1 MLNQVEIMFWE
12 DNVPRQKVVKVEI
25 MFWEDNE
32 PKRKVIELD
41 IPVDNT
47 LELDLEPAEE
57 LIRNAINNTNWKY
70 FDVDVL
76 NYWID

>member
-1 MLNQVEIMFWE
+1 MLYQVHITFWE
-12 DNVPRQKVVKVEI
+12 DS
-25 MFWEDNE
+25 E
-32 PKRKVIELD
+32 PKHKVIELD
-41 IPVDNT
+41 IPVDNL

-57 LIRNAINNTNWKY
+57 LIYNAINNTNWKY

>member
-1 MLNQVEIMFWE
+1 MLYQ
-12 DNVPRQKVVKVEI
+12 VEI

-32 PKRKVIELD
+32 PKQKVIELD
-41 IPVDNT
+41 IPVDNL

-57 LIRNAINNTNWKY
+57 LIRNAISNTNWKY
-70 FDVDVL
+70 FNVDVVDVL

>member
-1 MLNQVEIMFWE
+1 MLYQ
-12 DNVPRQKVVKVEI
+12 VEI

-32 PKRKVIELD
+32 PKQKVIELA
-41 IPVDNT
+41 IPVDNL
-47 LELDLEPAEE
+47 LELNLNQAEE
-57 LIRNAINNTNWKY
+57 LIHQAINNTNWKY

>member
-1 MLNQVEIMFWE
+1 MLYQ
-12 DNVPRQKVVKVEI
+12 VEI

-32 PKRKVIELD
+32 PKQKVIELN
-41 IPVDNT
+41 IPVDNLLK
-47 LELDLEPAEE
+47 LELEPAEE
-57 LIRNAINNTNWKY
+57 LIHSAINNTNWKY

>member
-1 MLNQVEIMFWE
+1 MLYQ
-12 DNVPRQKVVKVEI
+12 VEI

-32 PKRKVIELD
+32 PKQKVIELD
-41 IPVDNT
+41 IPVDNL

-57 LIRNAINNTNWKY
+57 LIRNAISNTNWKY